1 MISVFKFFD
10 IFKGSNK
17 WFIVIFTKPNIYLLN
32 LLKQTIFMGV
42 FLVFFYFALT
52 RLGVNTQAIPNNM
65 HGLIGVVIGLLL
77 VFRTNTAYDRWWEA
91 SKLFGELKSIFI
103 YLSVKS
109 DNNLSIKDSLLKIN
123 DIIFSFIKE
132 ENPRKSKLIKESF
145 KKEINVLYSS
155 FYKFTENKDFGNAD
169 RKVSELISI
178 FCSLERIKETPIPH
192 SYAFHI
198 KISVFAYLMTLPIGL
213 FFGLGYYS
221 IPLVMVLFFIIAGI
235 EIISNEIENPFHGDP
250 NDLPIDNY
258 KIKNKELI

>member
-1 MISVFKFFD
+1 MLKIFD
-10 IFKGSNK
+10 FLRDSNK
-17 WFIVIFTKPNIYLLN
+17 WFIVIFAKPNIYLLN
-32 LLKQTIFMGV
+32 LLKQTIIMGV
-42 FLVFFYFALT
+42 ILTVFYFILT
-52 RLGVNTQAIPNNM
+52 KIGLNAQTIPSNM

-103 YLSVKS
+103 YLSIKS
-109 DNNLSIKDSLLKIN
+109 NNNSEIKNVLLNIN
-123 DIIFSFIKE
+123 EIIFEFIKE
-132 ENPRKSKLIKESF
+132 EKVESSKILKSSF
-145 KKEINVLYSS
+145 KLEMKKLYGLLKNLESKEFS
-155 FYKFTENKDFGNAD
+155 NAD
-169 RKVSELISI
+169 RKMADFISI

-235 EIISNEIENPFHGDP
+235 EIISNEIENPFYGDP
-250 NDLPIDNY
+250 NDLPIDVY
-258 KIKNKELI
+258 KTKNKELI